1 MAVSIGVV
9 SVIVTLSAIL
19 TYFLAKILR
28 VFHLISKFDG
38 PPALPI
44 VGNAHLFHQDAREFF
59 MQIEDWVNEYRPKS
73 NGRMRLW
80 LGPVPVCF
88 TFNCRDFEVVMSSSR
103 HIKKGYVYTFL
114 HPWLGRGLLTSTGQ
128 KWFHRRKLLTPTFHF
143 SILQNF
149 MDVFNE
155 QSFIMAKKME
165 KFADQSEPFNIFP
178 QITYCVLDII
188 CDTAMGKSINAQGEG
203 DNEYVTAVISMTN
216 LVQERMKKPWFW
228 PDLLYDNIQSGKKH
242 ANNLRV
248 LHDMTTKII
257 KQRLQEPPRALDG
270 SEEDAVAG
278 KRRRIAFLDLL
289 LQMHRE
295 DPSFTLEDI
304 REEVDT
310 FMFEGHDTT
319 AAAASWTILMIGRH
333 PEVQTR
339 LHEELD
345 EVFGD
350 SDRPITADDL
360 QKLQYLNCV
369 FKETL
374 RLCPSVPMIGRDLEE
389 DCVIDGKVVPK
400 GTLVVL
406 GIYALHRD
414 PEQFPDPEKFD
425 PDRFLLENSTKRHPY
440 AYVPF
445 SAGPRN
451 CIGQKFAMME
461 DKVILANLMRK
472 FSVQA
477 IQTMEETN
485 PLGELI
491 MRPRDGIYVK
501 LSRRK

>member
-28 VFHLISKFDG
+28 VFHLISKFAG

-44 VGNAHLFHQDAREFF
+44 VGNAHLLKQDAREFF
-59 MQIEDWVNEYRPKS
+59 KQIVGWTEEFQSQGVFRF
-73 NGRMRLW
+73 W
-80 LGPVPVCF
+80 LGPIPLIVICKADS
-88 TFNCRDFEVVMSSSR
+88 TEVVMGSSK
-103 HIKKGYVYTFL
+103 HIKKGYVYRFL
-114 HPWLGRGLLTSTGQ
+114 HPWLGLGLLTSTGQ

-155 QSFIMAKKME
+155 QSVILTKKIE

-178 QITYCVLDII
+178 EIAYCVLDII
-188 CDTAMGKSINAQGEG
+188 CDTAMGKSINAQGES
-203 DNEYVTAVISMTN
+203 DNEYVRAVISMCD

-228 PDLLYDNIQSGKKH
+228 PDLLYDNLESGKKH
-242 ANNLRV
+242 ANHLRI

-257 KQRLQEPPRALDG
+257 KERLQEPPRVLDG
-270 SEEDAVAG
+270 SDEDVVAG

-295 DPSFTLEDI
+295 DSSFTLEDI

-319 AAAASWTILMIGRH
+319 AAAASWTILMLGRH

-369 FKETL
+369 LKETL

-389 DCVIDGKVVPK
+389 DCVIDGKVVPS

-440 AYVPF
+440 SYVPF

-451 CIGQKFAMME
+451 CIGQKFALME
-461 DKVILANLMRK
+461 DKIIIANLMRK
-472 FSVQA
+472 YSVQA
-477 IQTMEETN
+477 IQSFEETN

>member
-1 MAVSIGVV
+1 MP
-9 SVIVTLSAIL
+9 TLGIYKAE
-19 TYFLAKILR
+19 
-28 VFHLISKFDG
+28 H
-38 PPALPI
+38 
-44 VGNAHLFHQDAREFF
+44 
-59 MQIEDWVNEYRPKS
+59 M
-73 NGRMRLW
+73 
-80 LGPVPVCF
+80 
-88 TFNCRDFEVVMSSSR
+88 EVVMGSSK
-103 HIKKGYVYTFL
+103 HIKKGYVYRFL
-114 HPWLGRGLLTSTGQ
+114 HPWLGLGLLTSTGQ

-155 QSFIMAKKME
+155 QSVILTKKIE

-178 QITYCVLDII
+178 EIAYCVLDII
-188 CDTAMGKSINAQGEG
+188 CDTAMGKSINAQGES
-203 DNEYVTAVISMTN
+203 DNEYVRAVISMCD

-228 PDLLYDNIQSGKKH
+228 PDLLYDNLESGKKH
-242 ANNLRV
+242 ANHLRI

-257 KQRLQEPPRALDG
+257 KERLQEPPRVLDG
-270 SEEDAVAG
+270 SDEDVVAG

-295 DPSFTLEDI
+295 DSSFTLEDI

-319 AAAASWTILMIGRH
+319 AAAASWTILMLGRH

-369 FKETL
+369 LKETL

-389 DCVIDGKVVPK
+389 DCVIDGKVVPS

-440 AYVPF
+440 SYVPF

-451 CIGQKFAMME
+451 CIGQKFALME
-461 DKVILANLMRK
+461 DKIIIANLMRK
-472 FSVQA
+472 YSVQA
-477 IQTMEETN
+477 IQSFEETN

>member
-28 VFHLISKFDG
+28 VFHLISKFAG

-44 VGNAHLFHQDAREFF
+44 VGNAHLLKQDARDFF
-59 MQIEDWVNEYRPKS
+59 LQIEDWVNEYRPKTG
-73 NGRMRLW
+73 GRLRLW
-80 LGPVPVCF
+80 LGPVPVVF
-88 TFNCRDFEVVMSSSR
+88 TFNCRDFEVVMSSSK
-103 HIKKGYVYTFL
+103 HIKKGYVYRFL
-114 HPWLGRGLLTSTGQ
+114 HPWLGLGLLTSTGQ

-155 QSFIMAKKME
+155 QSVILTKKIE

-178 QITYCVLDII
+178 EIAYCVLDII
-188 CDTAMGKSINAQGEG
+188 CG
-203 DNEYVTAVISMTN
+203 
-216 LVQERMKKPWFW
+216 
-228 PDLLYDNIQSGKKH
+228 
-242 ANNLRV
+242 
-248 LHDMTTKII
+248 KII
-257 KQRLQEPPRALDG
+257 SLRFNSYFTHGGSSRLCTRDFSFSPNVYIIKERLQEPPRVLDG
-270 SEEDAVAG
+270 SDEDVVAG

-295 DPSFTLEDI
+295 DSSFTLEDI

-319 AAAASWTILMIGRH
+319 AAAASWTILMLGRH

-369 FKETL
+369 LKETL

-389 DCVIDGKVVPK
+389 DCVIDGKVVPS

-440 AYVPF
+440 SYVPF

-451 CIGQKFAMME
+451 CIGQKFALME
-461 DKVILANLMRK
+461 DKIIIANLMRK
-472 FSVQA
+472 YSVQA
-477 IQTMEETN
+477 IQSFEETN

>member
-1 MAVSIGVV
+1 MVVSIGVV

-59 MQIEDWVNEYRPKS
+59 KQQEEWMKRYESKGI
-73 NGRMRLW
+73 MRLW
-80 LGPVPVCF
+80 LGPMPLLGVYKAQHM
-88 TFNCRDFEVVMSSSR
+88 EVVMSSSR

-270 SEEDAVAG
+270 SEKDEVAG

-389 DCVIDGKVVPK
+389 DCVIGRFFHSSTWHSVVP
-400 GTLVVL
+400 GS
-406 GIYALHRD
+406 YALHRD
-414 PEQFPDPEKFD
+414 PEQFPYPEKLTLSV
-425 PDRFLLENSTKRHPY
+425 PCWENSTERGHPTHTFHSPGSDL
-440 AYVPF
+440 VL
-445 SAGPRN
+445 
-451 CIGQKFAMME
+451 CQKFAMME

-472 FSVQA
+472 FSVEA

>member
-28 VFHLISKFDG
+28 VFHLISKFAG

-44 VGNAHLFHQDAREFF
+44 VGNAHLLKQDARDFF
-59 MQIEDWVNEYRPKS
+59 LQIEDWVNEYRPKTG
-73 NGRMRLW
+73 GRLRLW
-80 LGPVPVCF
+80 LGPVPVVF
-88 TFNCRDFEVVMSSSR
+88 TFNCRDFEVVMGSSK
-103 HIKKGYVYTFL
+103 HIKKGYVYRFL
-114 HPWLGRGLLTSTGQ
+114 HPWLGLGLLTSTGQ

-155 QSFIMAKKME
+155 QSVILTKKIE

-178 QITYCVLDII
+178 EIAYCVLDII
-188 CDTAMGKSINAQGEG
+188 CDTAMGKSINAQGES
-203 DNEYVTAVISMTN
+203 DNEYVRAVISMCD

-228 PDLLYDNIQSGKKH
+228 PDLLYDNLESGKKH
-242 ANNLRV
+242 ANHLRI

-257 KQRLQEPPRALDG
+257 KERLQEPPRVLDG
-270 SEEDAVAG
+270 SDEDVVAG

-295 DPSFTLEDI
+295 DSSFTLEDI

-319 AAAASWTILMIGRH
+319 AAAASWTILMLGRH

-369 FKETL
+369 LKETL

-389 DCVIDGKVVPK
+389 DCVIDGKVVPS

-440 AYVPF
+440 SYVPF

-451 CIGQKFAMME
+451 CIGQKFALME
-461 DKVILANLMRK
+461 DKIIIANLMRK
-472 FSVQA
+472 YSVQA
-477 IQTMEETN
+477 IQSFEETN